1 MNKREELARIA
12 KETLNIVDQGFY
24 KNSLNEKVNIKSE
37 VDKSVAGTIL
47 YTPKDTSDILLRLKP
62 EGKYQTKIRVT
73 NETTLSAAKK
83 LKEAEEEKVLAL
95 NFASA
100 KNPGGGFLKGS
111 PAQEESLARAS
122 SLYESLISKGEMYEY
137 NKKLKTCLYSDYMIY
152 TPDAV
157 IIRNNEGD
165 LENKPYSVSF
175 ITSPAVNAGVVR
187 GRESVAAQ
195 NQIHPVMKKR
205 IEKIL
210 VLGIHHGYKKIVLG
224 AFGCGVFKNRPEDVS
239 SYFKEVILK
248 NPKIRNQYEEIV
260 FAVLDLT
267 DKKQTYQTFKKIMES

>member
-1 MNKREELARIA
+1 MNKREELAKIA

-37 VDKSVAGTIL
+37 VDKSVAGTTL

-62 EGKYQTKIRVT
+62 EEKYQTKIRVT

-83 LKEAEEEKVLAL
+83 LKEAGEEKVLAL

-122 SLYESLISKGEMYEY
+122 SLYESLISRGEMYEY

-210 VLGIHHGYKKIVLG
+210 ALGIHHGYKKIVLG

-239 SYFKEVILK
+239 FYFKEVILK

-260 FAVLDLT
+260 FAVLDHT
-267 DKKQTYQTFKKIMES
+267 EKKQTYQIFKEIMES